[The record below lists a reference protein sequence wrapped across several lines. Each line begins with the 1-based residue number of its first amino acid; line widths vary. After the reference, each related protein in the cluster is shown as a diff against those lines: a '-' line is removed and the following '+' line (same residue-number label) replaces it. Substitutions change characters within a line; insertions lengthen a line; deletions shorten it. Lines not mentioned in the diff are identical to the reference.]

1 MSLHNRNLSSSAEE
15 ILQME
20 KKKEEKNIFIVF
32 LGSFIITNLIGYL
45 MNIDILK
52 TSIVRENTRTIHF
65 VSLYISLLVTIIY
78 YMIYRIISKY
88 KRK

>member
-1 MSLHNRNLSSSAEE
+1 
-15 ILQME
+15 ME
-20 KKKEEKNIFIVF
+20 KKKEEKYIFIVF
-32 LGSFIITNLIGYL
+32 LGSFIITNLVGYL

-78 YMIYRIISKY
+78 YIIYRIISKY